1 MPYPTKKLGDVAE
14 VIMGQSP
21 PSSSY
26 NEQGEGLP
34 FFQGKAEFGEI
45 YPTPVKY
52 CSSPSRI
59 AEANDVL
66 ISVRAP
72 VGNINIA
79 REKSCVGRGLGAL
92 RAKKNILNQMFLFYF
107 MKKNENNWSRLSTG
121 STFSAIKGSS
131 LKNFEIPLPPLEI
144 QKQIVERLDKVA
156 EAQKLNDGLIQK
168 SDELFQSLLHKELNP
183 AGKDWEIK
191 KLGDKDVIEII
202 DGDRGK
208 NYPPK
213 NEFQKT
219 GFCLFLNTKNVTSS
233 GFIFA
238 EVDFIPKERD
248 KKLRKGKLQRNDIV
262 LTTRGT
268 IGNSALYDDSVEF
281 DNVRINSGMVI
292 LRPNTK
298 QIIPKLLWILM
309 GDSMT
314 QKQFKRILSGTAQPQ
329 LPITNLVKIKIPLPP
344 LETQKQIVQKL
355 SAVQEYKTGLI
366 EQRKKLKELFESS
379 LHKSMSNK

>member
-1 MPYPTKKLGDVAE
+1 MKSWPTKKLGEVAE
-14 VIMGQSP
+14 YINGRAFKP
-21 PSSSY
+21 TDW
-26 NEQGEGLP
+26 GEIGLP
-34 FFQGKAEFGEI
+34 IIRIQNLTETQEKFNYFNGRVEDR
-45 YPTPVKY
+45 YLVKNGDILL
-52 CSSPSRI
+52 SWSAS
-59 AEANDVL
+59 
-66 ISVRAP
+66 
-72 VGNINIA
+72 
-79 REKSCVGRGLGAL
+79 LGVYIWNNGDAV
-92 RAKKNILNQMFLFYF
+92 LNQHIFKVVPSKDINKSYLFYALIVAVEEL
-107 MKKNENNWSRLSTG
+107 KRRVHG
-121 STFSAIKGSS
+121 STMTHVTKPIFNRVTTKI
-131 LKNFEIPLPPLEI
+131 PPLQI
-144 QKQIVERLDKVA
+144 QKQIVERLDKIA
-156 EAQKLNDGLIQK
+156 EAQKLNGDLIQK
-168 SDELFQSLLHKELNP
+168 TDELFQSLLHKELNP
-183 AGKDWEIK
+183 AGKNWESK

-344 LETQKQIVQKL
+344 LQTQRQIVAKL
-355 SAVQEYKTGLI
+355 SAVQNYKTQLLA
-366 EQRKKLKELFESS
+366 QKSKLKELFNSVLS
-379 LHKSMSNK
+379 KSFSG